1 MAVAQDK
8 RASELTAPVSIAD
21 TDVFAGYRPGT
32 GGEPNLDIRASAGL
46 IRAPILAGLA
56 AGAVPVGGAV
66 NALSVGVVGDGVT
79 DDSAAVNAA
88 LAAYG
93 RVIFPGRKTYKVAD
107 ILLNTGVY
115 LDAMPDATFIPTGSG
130 VTMFKTTGDYSSGL
144 SDQRR
149 FTVRGVHVTN
159 PDLVSN
165 VKVFYLPNAR
175 YQVILDGIRI
185 SAGGYPY
192 NWDGYTFP
200 VLNWRTYVRACE
212 ADSCGR
218 GFIGRNAAAI
228 MTFVQCSANRNLIGW
243 DFARS
248 DLVSSTLAAS
258 NPAYDYNYI
267 TEIKIDGGVNQD
279 NGTGMKFYKT
289 SRTMLTG
296 VHFENNATAD
306 VDSDGCDNMLMD
318 ACAHWGSEN
327 SGNNSGGIAYGSTV
341 GVKLRNTTAFLSRK
355 PIFAG
360 VRNGGF
366 WDVDTSNVHAC
377 ADVSSRSAAPLVNSN
392 FINSP
397 GVNPGL
403 RWINIADQPQNV
415 LSSNINCE
423 IPRCNYIRDVAS
435 GALTI
440 TSSNDKDQFEFIL
453 ELRLGASWSGGAI
466 TVCGR
471 SLDMTN
477 AAANKVKFLRMR
489 YDLSKTAWYF
499 LYNMDWA

>member
-1 MAVAQDK
+1 MPATDK

-21 TDVFAGYRPGT
+21 TDMFAGYRPGT
-32 GGEPNLDIRASAGL
+32 GGEPNLDIKASAGL
-46 IRAPILAGLA
+46 IRAPIIADLA
-56 AGAVPVGGAV
+56 AGNLRVGGAV

-88 LAAYG
+88 LSTYG
-93 RVIFPGRKTYKVAD
+93 RVIFPGFRTYKIAN
-107 ILLNTGVY
+107 ILLKTGCFF
-115 LDAMPDATFIPTGSG
+115 DALPDATFIPTAGG
-130 VTMFKTTGDYSSGL
+130 VTMFKTTGDYSSVL

-159 PDLVSN
+159 PNLVSN
-165 VKVFYLPNAR
+165 VTVFYMPNAR

-185 SAGGYPY
+185 SAGGYTY
-192 NWDGYTFP
+192 NWDGYVFP

-218 GFIGRNAAAI
+218 GFVGRNAAAI
-228 MTFVQCSANRNLIGW
+228 MDFVQCSANRNGIGW

-248 DLVSSTLAAS
+248 DLVNSALAATD
-258 NPAYDYNYI
+258 PAYDYNYI
-267 TEIKIDGGVNQD
+267 TEIRITGGVNQD
-279 NGTGMKFYKT
+279 NGIGMKFYKT
-289 SRTMLTG
+289 SSTMLTG

-306 VDSDGCDNMLMD
+306 VDSNGCDNMLMD
-318 ACAHWGSEN
+318 VCRHWGSQN
-327 SGNNSGGIAYGSTV
+327 SGNNSGGIPYGSTV

-355 PIFAG
+355 PVFSG

-366 WDVDTSNVHAC
+366 WDVDTTNVHAC
-377 ADVSSRSAAPLVNSN
+377 ADVSSRSTAPLVNSN
-392 FINSP
+392 FISSP
-397 GVNPGL
+397 GTNAGL

-423 IPRCNYIRDVAS
+423 IPRCNYVRDVAS

-453 ELRLGASWSGGAI
+453 ELRLGSSWSGGAM

-477 AAANKVKFLRMR
+477 AAANKVKILHMR
-489 YDLSKTAWYF
+489 YDGSKTAWYF
-499 LYNMDWA
+499 VSNMEWV